1 MKYWLMKSEPSV
13 VSIDDLAARP
23 GQTVDWFGVR
33 NYLAR
38 NHLRAM
44 ALGDQAFFYHS
55 SCPEPGIAGL
65 VEVVRGA
72 YPDPTQFDAAAPYY
86 DAKSPPENPRW
97 STVDVKLLRKVRL
110 LPLAALRARPDLAD
124 LIVLQ
129 KGNRLSVTP
138 VTPDHWQRVM
148 ALLEPVTA

>member
-1 MKYWLMKSEPSV
+1 MAYWLMKSEPSE
-13 VSIDDLAARP
+13 VSIDHLAARP

-44 ALGDQAFFYHS
+44 RVGDQAFFYHS
-55 SCPEPGIAGL
+55 SCPEPGIAGV
-65 VEVVRGA
+65 VEVVREA
-72 YPDPTQFDAAAPYY
+72 YPDPTQFDPN
-86 DAKSPPENPRW
+86 DAHFDPKSPRDNPRW
-97 STVDVKLLRKVRL
+97 STVDVKLVRKTTLVSLTLLRT
-110 LPLAALRARPDLAD
+110 RPELEG

-138 VTPDHWQRVM
+138 VDAAHWNALQ
-148 ALLEPVTA
+148 ALL